1 MNLNEKSFGM
11 VIVFLGVALLTCI
24 GGIIGLTAT
33 DHPVPDVLQNL
44 GVGVLGGLVGMLV
57 RTPQQPPP
65 YRDDAGYSA
74 IEEMLLVL
82 LVFVVLVLVLAGLV
96 G

>member
-57 RTPQQPPP
+57 RTPHQAPP
-65 YRDDAGYSA
+65 
-74 IEEMLLVL
+74 
-82 LVFVVLVLVLAGLV
+82 
-96 G
+96 